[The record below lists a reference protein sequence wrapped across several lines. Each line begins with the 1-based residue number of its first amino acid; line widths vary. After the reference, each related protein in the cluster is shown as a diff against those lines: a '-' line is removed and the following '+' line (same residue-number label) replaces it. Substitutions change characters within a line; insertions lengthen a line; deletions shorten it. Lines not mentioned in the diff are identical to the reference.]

1 MTAYKNSG
9 AETPGPVEAGVEFIE
24 LGGYYSKLFGLTPNE
39 VKPSR
44 EYVEV
49 RYVNGKKY
57 FYAKKAGG
65 FDVYVYVDYLKEGRI
80 L

>member
-24 LGGYYSKLFGLTPNE
+24 LGGYYCKLFGLTPNE
-39 VKPSR
+39 VKLSR

-57 FYAKKAGG
+57 FYAKKREDLT
-65 FDVYVYVDYLKEGRI
+65 FTYTWTI
-80 L
+80 